1 MDKSTSWIDRM
12 HANPDM
18 TAELAEDKALG
29 LVDAAPRTRSERLES
44 AAAPIRPAPQHVVT
58 RTRTGN
64 ADLDAVDDALE
75 AEQAAR
81 ANTVAALT
89 AAKTEH
95 ARIEDGGRDADA
107 VAAYA
112 RVLELKTRITEHDA
126 TIAAFDQQRL
136 TVALADVA
144 AVEAA
149 LADTEKAADAAC
161 AKAAALLDEE
171 DTARRRL
178 VTRKNDVG
186 LPVNTH
192 AELRR
197 TQRKALRHFERFGLM
212 GTQGPR

>member
-18 TAELAEDKALG
+18 ATELAEDKALG
-29 LVDAAPRTRSERLES
+29 LTDAAPRTRSERLES
-44 AAAPIRPAPQHVVT
+44 AAAPITPAPQHAVT
-58 RTRTGN
+58 RPRTGN
-64 ADLDAVDDALE
+64 ADIDAVDDALE
-75 AEQAAR
+75 AERTAR
-81 ANTVAALT
+81 AATVAALT

-95 ARIEDGGRDADA
+95 ARIEDGGPAADA

-112 RVLELKTRITEHDA
+112 RVLELKARISQHDE
-126 TIAAFDQQRL
+126 TIAALEQQGH
-136 TVALADVA
+136 TVALAVVA
-144 AVEAA
+144 ADEAA

-161 AKAAALLDEE
+161 AQAAALLDEE

-178 VTRKNDVG
+178 VARKNDVG
-186 LPVNTH
+186 LPVNTN